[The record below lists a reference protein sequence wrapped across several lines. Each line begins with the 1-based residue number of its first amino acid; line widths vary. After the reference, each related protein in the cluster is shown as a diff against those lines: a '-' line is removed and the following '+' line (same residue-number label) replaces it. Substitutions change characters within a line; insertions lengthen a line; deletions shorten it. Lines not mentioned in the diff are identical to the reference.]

1 MNRLKDAIQ
10 RLYRM
15 KVSELMDRLGWDMPV
30 IPEDDTVIHAIF
42 MLRSNNHIWVV
53 NNKEEMKV
61 VGVVERVDA
70 LRALLPPESLSYT
83 YSSTHL
89 IAKNVFMRAEARV
102 GDIMTTPVI
111 TASEDMTLK
120 DVMVKMHRYAVERL
134 PVVGRKGELKG
145 EITLKSILITLTRGY
160 KESI

>member
-1 MNRLKDAIQ
+1 MNKLKEAIQ
-10 RLYRM
+10 KLYKT
-15 KVSELMDRLGWDMPV
+15 KVSELMDRLGWDIPV
-30 IPEDDTVIHAIF
+30 IPEDDTIIHAIF

-53 NNKEEMKV
+53 TNKKDMKV

-70 LRALLPPESLSYT
+70 LRALLPPETLSYA

-89 IAKNVFMRAEARV
+89 IAKNVFMRADARV

-120 DVMVKMHRYAVERL
+120 DVMVKMHRYAIERL
-134 PVVGRKGELKG
+134 PVVDREGKLKG
-145 EITLKSILITLTRGY
+145 EITLKSILIALTRGY
-160 KESI
+160 KESS